1 MYNICLYLYLYR
13 YWWSNSGWPSSESDP
28 FNHQSTDPE
37 RRSTLLSGHP
47 SISFMRTAS
56 TWYSFRCTICF
67 HLLQGFHDVAITL
80 LLVLGD
86 EKSYTL
92 LCQLAESHFHLFMG
106 PDMQPTM
113 EILNLVYCL
122 VKIKNPKLYDY
133 LLKYINSFKFR
144 LYIIAH
150 S

>member
-1 MYNICLYLYLYR
+1 MYYILFLFLFIYR

-47 SISFMRTAS
+47 ISFMRTAS
-56 TWYSFRCTICF
+56 SWYSFRCTMCF
-67 HLLQGFHDVAITL
+67 RLLQGFHDVAITL

-122 VKIKNPKLYDY
+122 VKRKNPKLYDY
-133 LLKYINSFKFR
+133 LLKYTNSFKFR
-144 LYIIAH
+144 LYVIAH